1 MLRKA
6 LTNFIWFSQNA
17 NVYKNKPNNLCY
29 TLSTHVKLIWK
40 KSNLIQK
47 NCILKNET
55 IGNKVI
61 GKCQLVTGWHFY
73 MLTGFLRSY

>member
-1 MLRKA
+1 MLYPVHTCKIN
-6 LTNFIWFSQNA
+6 LKKI
-17 NVYKNKPNNLCY
+17 KPY
-29 TLSTHVKLIWK
+29 TKKLYI
-40 KSNLIQK
+40 
-47 NCILKNET
+47 KNET